1 MHNAMPETVSW
12 ADILVRLALTVLAG
26 TLIGLNRSE
35 HGRPAGLRTVL
46 LVCLAASIAMI
57 QMNLLLP
64 TTGKTPESFGVMDM
78 MRLPLGILSG
88 VGFIGAGAI
97 LRRGNMVTGITTA
110 ATLWFVTVLGL
121 CFGGGQIWLGLAAL
135 ALGMIVLWVLR
146 VAERFFK
153 EEHDAV
159 FILDIDRSGPSDD
172 DLRAQ
177 LKAAGIKM
185 RSYGLTMTG
194 DGMRRRVRM
203 EVRWKARVRDPAPP
217 AVIYDLQQRPGVL
230 YLNWRP

>member
-1 MHNAMPETVSW
+1 MPETVSW
-12 ADILVRLALTVLAG
+12 TDIFVRLALTLLAG

-64 TTGKTPESFGVMDM
+64 TKGKDPDSYGVMDM

-97 LRRGNMVTGITTA
+97 LRRGNMVTGVTTA

-135 ALGMIVLWVLR
+135 ALGMVVLWALKI
-146 VAERFFK
+146 AERFFDHNH
-153 EEHDAV
+153 EAM
-159 FILDIDRSGPSDD
+159 FILEVAGSGPSDEE
-172 DLRAQ
+172 LRA
-177 LKAAGIKM
+177 LLRAAGIKI
-185 RSYGLTMTG
+185 RSFGLTTFG
-194 DGMRRRVRM
+194 DGTRRRIRM
-203 EVRWKARVRDPAPP
+203 AVRWKARLLDPALPQ
-217 AVIYDLQQRPGVL
+217 VVYDLQQRPEVL